1 MGLFICNDKR
11 MKYSKPWHALT
22 IEEIQKVLAAMPSH
36 VALNQ
41 LEDIGKVKWYAILA
55 RQFAN
60 ILIFVLLVAT
70 VFSFFLGD
78 IVDALAILAIVI
90 FNGILGFIQEW
101 KAETAITNLKKMLSP
116 RCRVIRD
123 GKEQEIH
130 AVKLIPGDCVVLKM
144 GDVVPADIRLIET
157 IDFMTDE
164 AALTGE
170 SAPVTKITH
179 LLPEETVVSD
189 RRNMVF
195 MGTHIVNGH
204 GKGLV
209 VETGMNT
216 QFGLI
221 AKLTG
226 EITETKTL
234 LQKQLA
240 VIGKQ
245 FGFLAF
251 FISIVVIMIGILS
264 GKDILTMLMTG
275 ISLAVS
281 AIPEGLP
288 AVVTI
293 TLALGIVAMSHKKA
307 LLRHPEAVETLGAV
321 SVICTDKTGTLTKNE
336 MTVQK
341 IWMPEEEIL
350 VTGVGYD
357 PTGIFQKNGQTI
369 DPQSYPALM
378 SCLETGQKCNHAYI
392 KKDEQGWKAMGSP
405 DEAALIVAAVKSGLK
420 QNNKINI
427 ITEFSFNS
435 VRKRM
440 SIIEKTPHHQVI
452 HAKGAPEVMLERCT
466 HVVIAGKKE
475 KLTDEMRHQI
485 KNAYINFAKE
495 GLRVLILAKKEILNG
510 IKMTEEQVEN
520 QLTFLGIVGIFDPP
534 RLEVAEALVKAKK
547 AGIKV
552 IMITGD
558 SPVTAK
564 AIADQIGLNIVKT
577 ITSSDLEKMND
588 ETLSEFLRQD
598 ILFARTIPK
607 DKFRIV
613 QLLQKNDQL
622 VAMTGDGVNDAPAL
636 KQADVGIAMGI
647 RGTDVAKSSADIV
660 LSDDNFASIVSAIQE
675 GRRQYANIRKF
686 VLYLTSS
693 NIGEIIAILINILV
707 GGALILLPIQI
718 LWINLVTDS
727 ATAISLS
734 VEREEKNSMDEPPR
748 QMNKPILNK
757 MSFVLLTLF
766 GSYIGIMAFI
776 LYTFYLNQSYQ
787 LANTVAFT
795 AVVIMANIHVLNFR
809 HLHAPITQM
818 GWFSNKWPL
827 IAILSMLALQIVV
840 IYTPKFQRVLHTIP
854 LTITEWTVIIL
865 CALPLFIMSE
875 IYKWLRYK
883 S

>member
-1 MGLFICNDKR
+1 
-11 MKYSKPWHALT
+11 MKLKPWHTLT
-22 IEEIQKVLAAMPSH
+22 IDDTRKALATMPSSFTP
-36 VALNQ
+36 NQ
-41 LEDIGKVKWYAILA
+41 LEDVGKVRWYY
-55 RQFAN
+55 
-60 ILIFVLLVAT
+60 ILIHQFNKSLIFILLVAT
-70 VFSFFLGD
+70 IFSVFLGD

-101 KAETAITNLKKMLSP
+101 KAETAIKNLKKMLSP
-116 RCRVIRD
+116 RCRIFRN
-123 GKEQEIH
+123 GKEQEID
-130 AVKLIPGDCVVLKM
+130 AVKLIPGDCVILRT
-144 GDVVPADIRLIET
+144 GNAVPADIRLTET
-157 IDFMTDE
+157 IDLMTDE

-170 SAPVTKITH
+170 STPIVKMTDP
-179 LLPEETVVSD
+179 LPEETLLND
-189 RRNMVF
+189 RSNMAF

-216 QFGLI
+216 EFGLI
-221 AKLTG
+221 AELTS
-226 EITETKTL
+226 EITETKTP

-240 VIGKQ
+240 TIAKQ
-245 FGFLAF
+245 FGLLALC
-251 FISIVVIMIGILS
+251 ISIAVSIVGILS
-264 GKDILTMLMTG
+264 GKSIITMLMTG

-281 AIPEGLP
+281 AVPEGLP

-293 TLALGIVAMSHKKA
+293 TLALGTVAMAHKKA
-307 LLRHPEAVETLGAV
+307 LLRRLEAAETLGAV

-341 IWMPEEEIL
+341 IWTPEEEIYI
-350 VTGVGYD
+350 TGVGYD
-357 PTGIFQKNGQTI
+357 PTGFFQKNGHTI
-369 DPQSYPALM
+369 DPQSHPALM
-378 SCLETGQKCNHAYI
+378 SCLETSRKCNHAHI
-392 KKDEQGWKAMGSP
+392 KKDEDGWKAIGSP
-405 DEAALIVAAVKSGLK
+405 DEAALIVAAVKSGLI
-420 QNNKINI
+420 QDNKIDI

-435 VRKRM
+435 ARKRM
-440 SIIEKTPHHQVI
+440 SVIEKTSHHQVV

-466 HVVIAGKKE
+466 HFIVVGKKE
-475 KLTDEMRHQI
+475 EITDEVRRQI
-485 KNAYINFAKE
+485 KNVYINFAEE
-495 GLRVLILAKKEILNG
+495 GLRTLVLAKKELLG
-510 IKMTEEQVEN
+510 EIKITEEQAEN

-534 RLEVAEALVKAKK
+534 RTEVSDALIKAKK

-564 AIADQIGLNIVKT
+564 AIANQIGFSIEKT
-577 ITSSDLEKMND
+577 VTSSDMEKMND
-588 ETLSEFLRQD
+588 ETLSELLKQE

-607 DKFRIV
+607 DKLRIV

-647 RGTDVAKSSADIV
+647 RGTDVAKSTADIV
-660 LSDDNFASIVSAIQE
+660 LSDDNFASIVSAVQE

-693 NIGEIIAILINILV
+693 NIGEVIAILINILV
-707 GGALILLPIQI
+707 GGPLILLPIQI

-727 ATAISLS
+727 ATSISLS

-748 QMNKPILNK
+748 QMNMPILNK
-757 MSFVLLTLF
+757 MSFLLLSLF
-766 GSYIGIMAFI
+766 GSYIGVVAFI
-776 LYTFYLNQSYQ
+776 LYSFYLNQSYQ

-809 HLHAPITQM
+809 NLHAPITQI
-818 GWFSNKWPL
+818 GWLSNKWLL
-827 IAILSMLALQIVV
+827 IAILSMLALQITA
-840 IYTPKFQRVLHTIP
+840 IYTPWLQHVLYTVP
-854 LTITEWTVIIL
+854 LTMKEWATIL
-865 CALPLFIMSE
+865 LSSLPLFIIPE

-883 S
+883 SY